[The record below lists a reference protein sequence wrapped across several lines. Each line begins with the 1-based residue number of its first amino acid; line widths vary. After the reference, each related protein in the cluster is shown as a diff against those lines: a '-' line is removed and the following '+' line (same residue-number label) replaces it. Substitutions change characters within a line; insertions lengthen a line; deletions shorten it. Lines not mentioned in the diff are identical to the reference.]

1 MRTYSSP
8 PGSPLSSISL
18 SSLASDVTDPP
29 PPAAYL
35 DELLDENLGCLTGE
49 QKLDRIL
56 ENQNVLFKLVSDLL
70 RETRERKCC
79 CDRDRVPKPSLGR
92 ENSLNSG
99 SGFSDNLGRVSAFSF
114 SSMGG
119 DSGRDGLS
127 TIGVG
132 DIRESRVGPVSSDW
146 DIGETR
152 AGSAD
157 SNNSGLGDGFDMEDL
172 TGEAGDGLLREAV
185 KIKSKSCS
193 VGNFAGKLLQVIFQP
208 GELEGRNCSGTR
220 GKRSLDQGKLDIIKK
235 YVFKLYPCGQALE
248 DAQWRRCVIA
258 IDEVLRRGKK
268 GARQQ

>member
-1 MRTYSSP
+1 MSIFRRMTKICGRILLRL
-8 PGSPLSSISL
+8 GSHSQ
-18 SSLASDVTDPP
+18 ASRSVPWP

-35 DELLDENLGCLTGE
+35 DELLDENFGCLTGE

-99 SGFSDNLGRVSAFSF
+99 SCFSDNLGRVSAFSF

-119 DSGRDGLS
+119 DSGGYGLS
-127 TIGVG
+127 TIAVG
-132 DIRESRVGPVSSDW
+132 DIRESRVGSVSLDW

-172 TGEAGDGLLREAV
+172 TGEAGDGLV
-185 KIKSKSCS
+185 Q
-193 VGNFAGKLLQVIFQP
+193 GYGGK
-208 GELEGRNCSGTR
+208 GH
-220 GKRSLDQGKLDIIKK
+220 
-235 YVFKLYPCGQALE
+235 
-248 DAQWRRCVIA
+248 
-258 IDEVLRRGKK
+258 
-268 GARQQ
+268 